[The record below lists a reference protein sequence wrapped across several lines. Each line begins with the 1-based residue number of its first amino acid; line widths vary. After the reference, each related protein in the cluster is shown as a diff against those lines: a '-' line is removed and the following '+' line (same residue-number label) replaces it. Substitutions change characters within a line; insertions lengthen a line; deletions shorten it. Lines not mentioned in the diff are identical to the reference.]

1 MNTEDYESLYL
12 YLLAAASARS
22 EGYHD
27 PVKMDPENTSEADTY
42 EPWFLIRNQEM
53 KWGE

>member
-12 YLLAAASARS
+12 YLCAAALS
-22 EGYHD
+22 EGYCD
-27 PVKMDPENTSEADTY
+27 PVEMDPENTSEVDTY